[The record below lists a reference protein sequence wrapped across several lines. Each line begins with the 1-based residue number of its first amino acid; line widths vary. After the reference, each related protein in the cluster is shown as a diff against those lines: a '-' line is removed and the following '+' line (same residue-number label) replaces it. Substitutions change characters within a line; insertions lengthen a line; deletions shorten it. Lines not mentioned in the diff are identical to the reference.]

1 MASDVAGKQNLSNAA
16 SVTRPRMTRKSRL
29 GGAAIGAI
37 GLLAFLAVGAFYGG
51 WELMHPAADGSGL
64 GMPAEW
70 IHSTP
75 FGSWFIPG
83 LILFTV
89 FGVGSTVSLV
99 AALLRHWSAPYLT
112 FALGVGQMIWITV
125 ELIVVRQF
133 HPILQPGCFGIG
145 AALAILAYLWHRHNE
160 RTA

>member
-1 MASDVAGKQNLSNAA
+1 MASGAMRAAMPRTTGKI
-16 SVTRPRMTRKSRL
+16 RL
-29 GGAAIGAI
+29 GGAAIGAMA
-37 GLLAFLAVGAFYGG
+37 LLAFLAVGAFFGG

-70 IHSTP
+70 IQRSP
-75 FGSWFIPG
+75 FGSWLVPG

-89 FGVGSTVSLV
+89 FGVGSAATVL
-99 AALLRHWSAPYLT
+99 AAIFRHWSAPYLT
-112 FALGVGQMIWITV
+112 FAIGVGQMIWITV

-133 HPILQPGCFGIG
+133 HPILQPGCFTLG
-145 AALAILAYLWHRHNE
+145 AALAILAYLWHRNNK

>member
-1 MASDVAGKQNLSNAA
+1 MASGAMRAA
-16 SVTRPRMTRKSRL
+16 MPRRTEKIRL
-29 GGAAIGAI
+29 GAAAIGAM
-37 GLLAFLAVGAFYGG
+37 GLLAFLAVGAFFGG
-51 WELMHPAADGSGL
+51 WELMHPGADGSGL

-70 IHSTP
+70 IQRTP

-89 FGVGSTVSLV
+89 FGVGSTVTFV
-99 AALLRHWSAPYLT
+99 AAALRHWSAPYLT
-112 FALGVGQMIWITV
+112 FAIGVGQMIWITV

-133 HPILQPGCFGIG
+133 HPVLQPGCFGIG
-145 AALAILAYLWHRHNE
+145 AALAILAYLWHRHNM